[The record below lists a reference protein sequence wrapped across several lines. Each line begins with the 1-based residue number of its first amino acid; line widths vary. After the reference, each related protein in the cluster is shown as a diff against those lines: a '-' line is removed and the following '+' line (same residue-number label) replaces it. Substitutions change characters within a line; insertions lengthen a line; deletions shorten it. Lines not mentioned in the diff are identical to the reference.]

1 MMRRTNKR
9 LGQGL
14 GLVLAAFALTAS
26 VTPVESA
33 HAGACASVQRYAAGF
48 AAAADSVVPADGGVL
63 FVPTLVSGTRR
74 PAAPGAS
81 TTPEESLRRGTR
93 ALRSERVELA
103 PGWFVLRP
111 QRRTTGAITGLIGTE
126 QRAFVAGPASTE
138 PLPPPVRPSLRYYPS
153 RQVQGPRGPSTTSEY
168 NSLALG
174 GRAPAGAYGVVV
186 RSVTA
191 EGSPAAA
198 DGFALPIDTPEQTSF
213 TFSPSGGR
221 CQPSRPGN
229 VASHGQDVEV
239 LFVDAVGRTSE
250 AVAVRVR

>member
-1 MMRRTNKR
+1 MHLPLSPCLR
-9 LGQGL
+9 
-14 GLVLAAFALTAS
+14 AS
-26 VTPVESA
+26 VVQDPYPLQST
-33 HAGACASVQRYAAGF
+33 HGAE
-48 AAAADSVVPADGGVL
+48 D
-63 FVPTLVSGTRR
+63 
-74 PAAPGAS
+74 
-81 TTPEESLRRGTR
+81 
-93 ALRSERVELA
+93 
-103 PGWFVLRP
+103 
-111 QRRTTGAITGLIGTE
+111 
-126 QRAFVAGPASTE
+126 
-138 PLPPPVRPSLRYYPS
+138 
-153 RQVQGPRGPSTTSEY
+153 
-168 NSLALG
+168 ALG
-174 GRAPAGAYGVVV
+174 GERPGAAPGAYGVVV